1 MSKSSGAFSY
11 LEAESIK
18 APVGDGELYRFNQC
32 TVQELYEKLTELLA
46 QKPDM
51 KDYKICHVEYG
62 GIERTKQMEVNP
74 EKKII
79 LFSQY

>member
-18 APVGDGELYRFNQC
+18 APVGDGELYRFDQR
-32 TVQELYEKLTELLA
+32 TVKELYEKLTELLA
-46 QKPDM
+46 QKPEM

-62 GIERTKQMEVNP
+62 GIEKTNQMEVNP
-74 EKKII
+74 EKKIL
-79 LFSQY
+79 LF